1 MLTEIPLDLKNA
13 DLKKDIIAQ
22 MDAKAK
28 ENNLTSLEK
37 VKKIHIFGAP
47 FTVENDMLT
56 PTFKI
61 KRNQAKKIF
70 QAEIEAMYAEP
81 L

>member
-1 MLTEIPLDLKNA
+1 
-13 DLKKDIIAQ
+13 

-28 ENNLTSLEK
+28 EFNLNGLEKIKKVHLTST
-37 VKKIHIFGAP
+37 P
-47 FTVENDMLT
+47 WTVENDLIT

-61 KRNQAKKIF
+61 KRNIAKKTF
-70 QAEIEAMYAEP
+70 LEQIEAMYAEP

>member
-1 MLTEIPLDLKNA
+1 
-13 DLKKDIIAQ
+13 

-28 ENNLTSLEK
+28 ENSLSSLEK
-37 VKKIHIFGAP
+37 IKKIHIYGAP
-47 FTVENDMLT
+47 FTIENNLLT

-61 KRNQAKKIF
+61 KRNEAKKMF
-70 QAEIEAMYAEP
+70 QAEIEAMYEEP

>member
-1 MLTEIPLDLKNA
+1 MFVELPLDLNNA
-13 DLKKDIIAQ
+13 DLKKEMIAQ

-37 VKKIHIFGAP
+37 IKKVHLFGAP
-47 FTVENDMLT
+47 FTMENDLLT

-61 KRNQAKKIF
+61 KRNVAKKTF
-70 QAEIEAMYAEP
+70 QEQIDAMYAEP